1 MKAIEIGAVVER
13 LDPSSL
19 SHRMRGEVVAT
30 DGKRLTVKWTNG
42 KATKVALAAQGK
54 RWQLAG

>member
-13 LDPSSL
+13 LDPTSL
-19 SHRMRGEVVAT
+19 SHRMRGEILA
-30 DGKRLTVKWTNG
+30 DEGERLTVKWANG
-42 KATKVALAAQGK
+42 KTTKVALAAQGK